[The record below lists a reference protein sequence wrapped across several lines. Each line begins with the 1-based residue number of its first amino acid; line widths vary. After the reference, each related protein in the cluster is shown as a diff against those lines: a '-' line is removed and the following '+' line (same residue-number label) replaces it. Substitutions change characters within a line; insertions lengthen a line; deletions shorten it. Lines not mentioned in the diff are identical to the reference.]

1 MERESTISR
10 EVIDLSTERMNRASR
25 ESIGKLAVR
34 QAREVVQFDSEIYTT
49 IEDDL
54 QEMPDLYLLRLH
66 ESVCNEGPEYNYV
79 ITRVKKELAR
89 RQLEY

>member
-10 EVIDLSTERMNRASR
+10 EVIDLSAERMNRESR
-25 ESIGKLAVR
+25 ESIGRIAVR
-34 QAREVVQFDSEIYTT
+34 SFDTEIYTT
-49 IEDDL
+49 LEDDL

-66 ESVCNEGPEYNYV
+66 ESVCNEGEEYSYV
-79 ITRVKKELAR
+79 LTRVKKELAR

>member
-1 MERESTISR
+1 MSERQPTINR
-10 EVIDLSTERMNRASR
+10 EVINLSAERMNRETR
-25 ESIGKLAVR
+25 ESIGRIAT
-34 QAREVVQFDSEIYTT
+34 REIVEFDSEIYTT

-54 QEMPDLYLLRLH
+54 QEMPDKYLLRLH
-66 ESVCNEGPEYNYV
+66 DSVCEEGPEYNYV

>member
-1 MERESTISR
+1 MEKQPISK
-10 EVIDLSTERMNRASR
+10 EVINLSAERMRRESR
-25 ESIGKLAVR
+25 ESIGRIAVR
-34 QAREVVQFDSEIYTT
+34 SFDTEIYTT

-79 ITRVKKELAR
+79 LTRVKKELAR

>member
-10 EVIDLSTERMNRASR
+10 EVIDLSAERMNRESR
-25 ESIGKLAVR
+25 ESIGRVAVR
-34 QAREVVQFDSEIYTT
+34 SFDAEIYTT

-66 ESVCNEGPEYNYV
+66 ESVCNEGEEYNYV
-79 ITRVKKELAR
+79 LNRVKKELAR

>member
-1 MERESTISR
+1 MEKQPISR
-10 EVIDLSTERMNRASR
+10 EVINLSAERMRR
-25 ESIGKLAVR
+25 ESVKSIGRIAVR
-34 QAREVVQFDSEIYTT
+34 NFDTEIYTT

-66 ESVCNEGPEYNYV
+66 DSVCDEGPEYNYV
-79 ITRVKKELAR
+79 LTRVKKELAR

>member
-10 EVIDLSTERMNRASR
+10 EVIDLSAERMNRESR
-25 ESIGKLAVR
+25 ESIGRIAVR
-34 QAREVVQFDSEIYTT
+34 NFDTEIYTT

-66 ESVCNEGPEYNYV
+66 ESVCNEGEEYNYV
-79 ITRVKKELAR
+79 LNRVKKELAR

>member
-1 MERESTISR
+1 MEREPSSKSG
-10 EVIDLSTERMNRASR
+10 EVIDLFAERTRRRTS
-25 ESIGKLAVR
+25 EPLGVVAVR
-34 QAREVVQFDSEIYTT
+34 SFDTEIYTT
-49 IEDDL
+49 LEDDL

-66 ESVCNEGPEYNYV
+66 ESVCNEGEEYNYV